1 MSVSF
6 AYVSTHAK
14 RLHACIPTNLALH
27 ELGVGI
33 VADGYKGGATHDD
46 RLLLRLAVLD
56 LHVSTVTSVKL

>member
-1 MSVSF
+1 MCVQPSILLL
-6 AYVSTHAK
+6 YHTY
-14 RLHACIPTNLALH
+14 TNLALH